1 MIKALLL
8 RRMWLIRH
16 RLMTTLAFLILLP
29 LMLHV
34 SITMVMKN
42 ILVNSLGNIPYDIWV
57 FPGII
62 LLIAVSSTFAMIYR
76 DLFDLRIHK
85 KSFIPITMAPYSK
98 FHLVVGFLTTS
109 IIESLIYV
117 IFAMGIL
124 TFLLSSPLPWMAYVL
139 IPIFTF
145 LYSFLLGNLMIT
157 FSVLT
162 DRISTYLSISV
173 IMFLFIIFGT
183 GVLVEFDYYPETIGT
198 ILAYNPLSI
207 VLTQLRQIIFDGFI
221 QWEFLTIPIV
231 TSLVWTWLNG
241 ALLKRRLK
249 Q

>member
-16 RLMTTLAFLILLP
+16 RFMTTLAFMVLLP

-42 ILVNSLGNIPYDIWV
+42 ILVHSLGNVPYDIWV
-57 FPGII
+57 FPGIL
-62 LLIAVSSTFAMIYR
+62 LLIAVSSTFSMIYR

-98 FHLVVGFLTTS
+98 SHLVMGFLTTS
-109 IIESLIYV
+109 IIESLVYV
-117 IFAMGIL
+117 IFAMGVL
-124 TFLLSSPLPWMAYVL
+124 TLLLSTPLPWMAYIL
-139 IPIFTF
+139 IPIFAF
-145 LYSFLLGNLMIT
+145 LYTFLLGNIMIT

-183 GVLVEFDYYPETIGT
+183 GMLVEFDFYPKIIGT
-198 ILAYNPLSI
+198 ILSYNPLSI
-207 VLTQLRQIIFDGFI
+207 VLTQLRQILFDGSI
-221 QWEFLTIPIV
+221 QWEFLAIPII
-231 TSLVWTWLNG
+231 TSLIWTWLNG
-241 ALLKRRLK
+241 ALLKRRMK

>member
-8 RRMWLIRH
+8 RRFWLIRH
-16 RLMTTLAFLILLP
+16 RFMTTLAFMIILP

-34 SITMVMKN
+34 SITMVMEN
-42 ILVNSLGNIPYDIWV
+42 ILVHSLSNIPYDVWV

-124 TFLLSSPLPWMAYVL
+124 TLLLSSSLPWSAYII
-139 IPIFTF
+139 IPIFSFLYTF
-145 LYSFLLGNLMIT
+145 LFGNLMIT

-162 DRISTYLSISV
+162 DRISTYLFISV

-183 GVLVEFDYYPETIGT
+183 GVLVEFDFYPKTIGT
-198 ILAYNPLSI
+198 ILSYNPLSI
-207 VLTQLRQIIFDGFI
+207 VLTQLRQLLFSNTI
-221 QWEFLTIPIV
+221 QGDLLAIPVV
-231 TSLVWTWLNG
+231 TSLIWTWMNG